1 MCAAGHTPCSEMGRT
16 LLVKEKASKQSAAG
30 CNRVVE

>member
-1 MCAAGHTPCSEMGRT
+1 MCAAGHTPCSKMRRT
-16 LLVKEKASKQSAAG
+16 LLKEKASKQSAAG